1 MGYSS
6 TNIHFDY
13 EGHFSKS
20 GDDYEW
26 ILSNGR
32 LYVISFKASSLEEI
46 TYLLLKEW
54 TCRNMIIDR
63 LLRGMNMSYISVV
76 KPKRQSYIL
85 DDEDVFAY
93 LTSVDKEQ
101 RRSIL
106 HVEDIKELEVV
117 PITKQLSRA
126 GKESSYCGN
135 YSEPESEVE
144 EVDNV
149 GTGLDNTDMVENKD
163 NADNPVVSGVIC
175 EYVEFPH
182 AAEEIRVITEWED
195 DMGIEM
201 FHEFPSNDVVK
212 DLIDRASH

>member
-13 EGHFSKS
+13 EGHFSNIIIG
-20 GDDYEW
+20 GDHLFVVERVDMQEDDH
-26 ILSNGR
+26 R
-32 LYVISFKASSLEEI
+32 SFAK
-46 TYLLLKEW
+46 
-54 TCRNMIIDR
+54 R
-63 LLRGMNMSYISVV
+63 MNMSYISLVV

-85 DDEDVFAY
+85 DDEDVFVY

-117 PITKQLSRA
+117 PITKQLSRD

-144 EVDNV
+144 
-149 GTGLDNTDMVENKD
+149 
-163 NADNPVVSGVIC
+163 
-175 EYVEFPH
+175 
-182 AAEEIRVITEWED
+182 EEIRVITEWED

-201 FHEFPSNDVVK
+201 FHEFLSKDVVK
-212 DLIDRASH
+212 DLIDRVSH